1 MVAAIWLAFAY
12 FVIVVFGV
20 LFSSV
25 GSYLIARV
33 ALRNR
38 GIWYVKFINMR
49 AISAA
54 AGDSVDYESKWAT
67 MTFAVR

>member
-1 MVAAIWLAFAY
+1 MNRENDSGRRFRETTVRTDSG
-12 FVIVVFGV
+12 GV
-20 LFSSV
+20 
-25 GSYLIARV
+25 ARV